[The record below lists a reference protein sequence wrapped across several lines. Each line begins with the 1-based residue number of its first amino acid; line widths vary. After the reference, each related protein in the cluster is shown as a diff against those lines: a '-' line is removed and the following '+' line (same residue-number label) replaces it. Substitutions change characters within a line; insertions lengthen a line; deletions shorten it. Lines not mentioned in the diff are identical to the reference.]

1 MTTRTLAPL
10 FALLLTACGA
20 AGQAGD
26 PCETTDDC
34 ADGLTCHEHE
44 EDGEKVCEAEDAHD
58 DHDHDDHD
66 SGDHDE

>member
-1 MTTRTLAPL
+1 MSRHTLSLLLALTLA
-10 FALLLTACGA
+10 ACGA

-26 PCETTDDC
+26 PCETTEDC

-58 DHDHDDHD
+58 EHGHD

>member
-44 EDGEKVCEAEDAHD
+44 EDGEKVCEAEDE
-58 DHDHDDHD
+58 HDHDDHD